1 MFVARFDHDHLGVMA
16 TLHVLCLS
24 YSLRGYCLWMTQNL
38 IGDFVFIQ
46 TLDQLFWYFHNWLL
60 KKVSLSDAI
69 STLYTAA
76 KPLRR
81 ERIMYG
87 YVRSLRE

>member
-1 MFVARFDHDHLGVMA
+1 
-16 TLHVLCLS
+16 
-24 YSLRGYCLWMTQNL
+24 MTQNL

-46 TLDQLFWYFHNWLL
+46 TLDQLLWYFHNHQ
-60 KKVSLSDAI
+60 KVSLSGAI

-76 KPLRR
+76 ETLRR

-87 YVRSLRE
+87 YMRSLRERI